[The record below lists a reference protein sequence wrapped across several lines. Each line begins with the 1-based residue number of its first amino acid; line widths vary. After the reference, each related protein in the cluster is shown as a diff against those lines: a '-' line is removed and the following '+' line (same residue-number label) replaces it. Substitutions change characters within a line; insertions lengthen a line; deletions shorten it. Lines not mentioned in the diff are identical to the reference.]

1 MEPKCTRHPEDHAA
15 KGEMGAHKTHGSN
28 WCPLMLCAA
37 QVYKRQSNKKAQLIF
52 WDEQDKNSH
61 EEFNANLQLIDIYLD
76 EEEESN

>member
-1 MEPKCTRHPEDHAA
+1 MRIRLTDPT
-15 KGEMGAHKTHGSN
+15 GALS
-28 WCPLMLCAA
+28 CAA

-61 EEFNANLQLIDIYLD
+61 EEFNANLIDIYLD